1 MLIRMNYKDIIDNWV
16 GFVSGV
22 LAGGVSYTLQI
33 AWQQEWVK
41 LCLAGLT
48 ALVAGGCGV
57 VGKYLVVW
65 GWKKLKYLI
74 FKK

>member
-1 MLIRMNYKDIIDNWV
+1 MLLRMHYKNIIDNWV

-22 LAGGVSYTLQI
+22 CGGGISYTLQI
-33 AWQQEWVK
+33 AWQQEWLK

-48 ALVAGGCGV
+48 ALVAGGMGV

-65 GWKKLKYLI
+65 GWKKVKSFIY
-74 FKK
+74 KK